1 MSPTLLLGM
10 ALLVA
15 VALAL
20 LLWPLFRG
28 TKDAGEAAEV
38 SRPELNAA
46 VYRDQLK
53 ELERDRAAGS
63 LSEPAFVQ
71 SSQELQRRAL
81 DDTAADA
88 SAAPAAGWQTPRR
101 LIAGTA
107 IIVPLAAALLY
118 AWLGNPDATQ
128 EAVKPPTV
136 TAAQIDD
143 MVARLATRLEQNP
156 DDPKG
161 WAMLARSYKALGR
174 FELAEQAFNHVGA
187 LLDQDANLLA
197 DYAEVMARQAEGN
210 FEGKPQAALNKALKL
225 DPDNAQVL
233 ALAGIA
239 AYQRQAYNEAADYWE
254 HLLTALPAGS
264 EQAKSVAASI
274 AKARELARAGADTPK
289 TAKGSGA
296 AKTAPA
302 KSANATTNS
311 AVSGRI
317 TLAPALAAQVKPG
330 DTLFVFARV
339 IDGPRMP
346 LAILRTTA
354 AALPLEF
361 TLDDTQSMS
370 PQFKLSTLAAGAQV
384 RVEARISKS
393 GEALPKP
400 GDLTGSAAPVKPGT
414 KGLRIVID
422 STVP

>member
-1 MSPTLLLGM
+1 MSLPLLLGM

-20 LLWPLFRG
+20 LLWPLLRG
-28 TKDAGEAAEV
+28 AKDADDAADV
-38 SRPELNAA
+38 SRPALNAA
-46 VYRDQLK
+46 VYRDQLG
-53 ELERDRAAGS
+53 ELERDRAAGT

-88 SAAPAAGWQTPRR
+88 VVAPPTGWQTPKR
-101 LIAGTA
+101 LVAGMA
-107 IIVPLAAALLY
+107 IIVPLAATILY

-128 EAVKPPTV
+128 EPANPPPV

-143 MVARLATRLEQNP
+143 MVARLAARLQQNP

-161 WAMLARSYKALGR
+161 WAMLGRSYKALGR
-174 FELAEQAFNHVGA
+174 FQLAEQAFGHAGA
-187 LLDQDANLLA
+187 MLDQDANLLA

-210 FEGKPQAALNKALKL
+210 FEGKPQAALNKALQL
-225 DPDNAQVL
+225 DPDNPQVL

-239 AYQRQAYNEAADYWE
+239 AYQRQAYNEAADRWE
-254 HLLTALPAGS
+254 HMLTALPPGS
-264 EQAKSVAASI
+264 EQAKSVEATI
-274 AKARELARAGADTPK
+274 AKARAMAQPNADSPK
-289 TAKGSGA
+289 TAKGSVT
-296 AKTAPA
+296 AKAAPA
-302 KSANATTNS
+302 KSANAASNS
-311 AVSGRI
+311 AVSGRV
-317 TLAPALAAQVKPG
+317 TLAPALTAQVKPG

-339 IDGPRMP
+339 VDGPRMP

-361 TLDDTQSMS
+361 TLDDARAMS

-393 GEALPKP
+393 GEALPKT
-400 GDLTGSAAPVKPGT
+400 GDFTGSATPVKPGT
-414 KGLRIVID
+414 KGLKIVIE

>member
-1 MSPTLLLGM
+1 MTLPLLLGM

-20 LLWPLFRG
+20 LLWPLLRG
-28 TKDAGEAAEV
+28 AKGASEAADV

-46 VYRDQLK
+46 VYRDQLR
-53 ELERDRAAGS
+53 ELERDRAAGT
-63 LSEPAFVQ
+63 LSEPAFAQ

-88 SAAPAAGWQTPRR
+88 SVAPAAAWQTPKR
-101 LIAGTA
+101 LIAGTVIA
-107 IIVPLAAALLY
+107 IPLAAALLY

-128 EAVKPPTV
+128 EQVKPPEV

-143 MVARLATRLEQNP
+143 MVARLAARLEQNP
-156 DDPKG
+156 NDPKG
-161 WAMLARSYKALGR
+161 WAMLGRSYKALGR
-174 FELAEQAFNHVGA
+174 FELAEQAFGHVGA

-197 DYAEVMARQAEGN
+197 DYAEVMARQADGN

-239 AYQRQAYNEAADYWE
+239 AYQRQAYNEAADDWE
-254 HLLTALPAGS
+254 HMLTALPAGS
-264 EQAKSVAASI
+264 EQAKSVEATI
-274 AKARELARAGADTPK
+274 AKARAMAQASAESPK
-289 TAKGSGA
+289 VAKSSGA
-296 AKTAPA
+296 QKAAPA
-302 KSANATTNS
+302 KSASATNGS
-311 AVSGRI
+311 AVSGRV
-317 TLAPALAAQVKPG
+317 TVAPALAAQVKPG

-339 IDGPRMP
+339 VDGPRMP

-354 AALPLEF
+354 AALPLDF
-361 TLDDTQSMS
+361 TLDDAQSMS
-370 PQFKLSTLAAGAQV
+370 PQFKLSTLAAGAEV

-393 GEALPKP
+393 GEALPKT